1 MSRDEREPETVRQ
14 LQQDAADAAEFISG
28 YVVQATTNDRGN
40 LGEQSDCWAAL
51 VGSMLALSVWGCLC
65 GQQVSRARQEPSPI
79 MCAEMTVPPISHGTE
94 AEPVLPGMR
103 IPRARKEKK
112 PAA

>member
-40 LGEQSDCWAAL
+40 LGEQSDCWAAV
-51 VGSMLALSVWGCLC
+51 VGCCWHSVWGWLC
-65 GQQVSRARQEPSPI
+65 GQQVSLVRQELSPI